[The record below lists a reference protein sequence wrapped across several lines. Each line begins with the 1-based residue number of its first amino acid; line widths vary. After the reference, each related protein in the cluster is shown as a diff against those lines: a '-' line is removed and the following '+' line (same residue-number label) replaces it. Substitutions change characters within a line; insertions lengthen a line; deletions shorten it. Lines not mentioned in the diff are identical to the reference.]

1 MHQPSACPGE
11 TRYDPVDNYMDYTDD
26 ACMKRFTPQ
35 QLQRVRDMVGYYRYK
50 LNPQTAR
57 SSQLEQLRATL
68 E

>member
-1 MHQPSACPGE
+1 
-11 TRYDPVDNYMDYTDD
+11 
-26 ACMKRFTPQ
+26 MKRFTPQ
-35 QLQRVRDMVGYYRYK
+35 QFQRVRDLVGYYRYK